1 MNGTEQ
7 TTLEFGTKYL
17 VTHAGGTERL
27 TLVRGWND
35 RLRFVDEDGSGIWI
49 NRNNIACMA
58 QLEGET
64 A

>member
-17 VTHAGGTERL
+17 VTHSEGTERL
-27 TLVRGWND
+27 TLVRVWND
-35 RLRFVDEDGSGIWI
+35 RLRFVDEDGSGVWI
-49 NRNNIACMA
+49 NRNDIACMA

>member
-17 VTHAGGTERL
+17 VTHEGGTEYL
-27 TLVRGWND
+27 TLVRIEGD
-35 RLRFVDEDGSGIWI
+35 RLKFIDQDASGVWI
-49 NRNNIACMA
+49 KRNNIACMA
-58 QLEGET
+58 KLEGET

>member
-7 TTLEFGTKYL
+7 TSLDLGTKYL
-17 VTHAGGTERL
+17 VTHSEGTERL
-27 TLVRGWND
+27 TLVRAWNE
-35 RLRFVDEDGSGIWI
+35 RLRFIDEDGSGVWI

-58 QLEGET
+58 QLEEET